1 MYSKA
6 ALVIAVLSQ
15 ALPAFSVVHEK
26 LAALPAGWSAAAAPD
41 ANTAVSFTIG
51 LAQQNLDQLQPKL
64 LAVST
69 PGNAQYGQHLD
80 VDDVNALFAPTAQ
93 TVSAVESWL
102 KSAGISQVNTDGHF
116 INFATTVGT
125 ANSLLNTTF
134 LTYKNSGVSKIRATQ
149 YSIPDELVSHID
161 LISPITYFGKTV
173 ANVPTF
179 TKTKKDVKS
188 KVTIDASC
196 QTSITPQCVR
206 SSPASI
212 FFFPLTII

>member
-1 MYSKA
+1 MHSKA
-6 ALVIAVLSQ
+6 ALIAAVLSQ
-15 ALPAFSVVHEK
+15 ALPAFGVVHEQ
-26 LAALPAGWSAAAAPD
+26 LAALPAGWTAAAAPG
-41 ANTAVSFTIG
+41 ANTAVSFTVG
-51 LAQQNLDQLQPKL
+51 LAQQNIDQLQSKL

-93 TVSAVESWL
+93 TVTAVESWL
-102 KSAGISQVNTDGHF
+102 KSAGISQVSTDGHF

-134 LTYKNSGVSKIRATQ
+134 LTYQNSGLSKIRATQ
-149 YSIPDELVSHID
+149 YSIPDDLVNDID

-173 ANVPTF
+173 ANIPTF
-179 TKTKKDVKS
+179 TRTKRGVET

-196 QTSITPQCVR
+196 QTSITPQCKQ
-206 SSPASI
+206 SSSLFSPS
-212 FFFPLTII
+212 

>member
-6 ALVIAVLSQ
+6 ALVLAALSQ
-15 ALPAFSVVHEK
+15 ALPVFGVVHEK
-26 LAALPAGWSAAAAPD
+26 LAALPAGWTVAAAPD
-41 ANTAVSFTIG
+41 ASTAISFTIG
-51 LAQQNLDQLQPKL
+51 LAQQNIDQLQSKL

-80 VDDVNALFAPTAQ
+80 VDDVNAMFAPTAQ
-93 TVSAVESWL
+93 TISAVEEWL
-102 KSAGISQVNTDGHF
+102 KQGGVSQMTTDGHF

-149 YSIPDELVSHID
+149 YSIPDALVNHID
-161 LISPITYFGKTV
+161 LVSPITYFGKTV

-179 TKTKKDVKS
+179 TKTKTKKDVATQVS
-188 KVTIDASC
+188 VDPVC
-196 QTSITPQCVR
+196 QTSITPQC
-206 SSPASI
+206 I
-212 FFFPLTII
+212 KEL